1 MYCRQCGV
9 LLPENARFCASCGGS
24 AQNQQTQTAKPNFD
38 QRLEGFSS
46 KISDPAFAKYI
57 KNTYRWSVIFTVIL
71 AVAAIVGFTI
81 AGEMGVDSMGN
92 PESLYIGL
100 AVGGMFVVIAL
111 FQIIGR
117 QRSKTWDGTVEDKKI
132 QKKTERQY
140 HGNNDYSIVDYLE
153 YSVIIRSD
161 HGKKHVIKAKN
172 DDTLYNYYRV
182 GDRVRH
188 HAGLRS
194 YEKYDK
200 SGDKFIPCNACAS
213 LNDIHD
219 DYCFRCKCPLLK

>member
-24 AQNQQTQTAKPNFD
+24 EQNQQTQTAKPNFD
-38 QRLEGFSS
+38 QRLVGFSS
-46 KISDPAFAKYI
+46 KISDQAFAKYI
-57 KNTYRWSVIFTVIL
+57 KNTYSWSVIFTVIL

-81 AGEMGVDSMGN
+81 AGEMGVDSIGN

-111 FQIIGR
+111 FQIIGG

-140 HGNNDYSIVDYLE
+140 HGNNDY
-153 YSVIIRSD
+153 
-161 HGKKHVIKAKN
+161 
-172 DDTLYNYYRV
+172 
-182 GDRVRH
+182 
-188 HAGLRS
+188 
-194 YEKYDK
+194 
-200 SGDKFIPCNACAS
+200 
-213 LNDIHD
+213 
-219 DYCFRCKCPLLK
+219 CFRCKCPLLK